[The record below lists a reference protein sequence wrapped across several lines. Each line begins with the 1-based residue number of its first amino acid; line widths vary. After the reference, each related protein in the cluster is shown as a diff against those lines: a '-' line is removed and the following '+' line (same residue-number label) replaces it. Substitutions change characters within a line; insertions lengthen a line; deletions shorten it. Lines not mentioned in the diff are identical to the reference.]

1 MSSSIEE
8 KVDMSLDEL
17 VALRKKEQ
25 PARRAKTTTPKPDKR
40 AVQST
45 ANKMKRQ
52 NKINQKRGLA
62 TSKETPAQ
70 VQKKAVKVTL
80 KKATAK
86 PKTFS
91 IEPTA
96 ASRPVS
102 IKDFVLPPDTKMT
115 ISFTTTKGKTVTVD
129 AAATKSPAKKKT
141 KPRIRSRTKKAT

>member
-1 MSSSIEE
+1 
-8 KVDMSLDEL
+8 MSLDEL

-25 PARRAKTTTPKPDKR
+25 PARKAKTTTKPDKR

-52 NKINQKRGLA
+52 NQINQKRGLV

-70 VQKKAVKVTL
+70 TQKKAVKVTL
-80 KKATAK
+80 KKATK

-115 ISFTTTKGKTVTVD
+115 ISFTTTKGKTVTMDTSAV
-129 AAATKSPAKKKT
+129 KSPAKKT
-141 KPRIRSRTKKAT
+141 KPRGRARTKKSA